1 MLRIR
6 SATTRSQQV
15 VAVVIAGLLFV
26 GIFALRLAVAD
37 PSAAILLLCTAP
49 TALLA
54 AELGLRWGLAA
65 ALFSIG
71 ILAAWAAMGSN
82 LGAGGYATRAASFLL
97 VGTLVG
103 WLTDRRLEV
112 EQQYVHQFEFS
123 LDLLGV
129 AGFDGHYKRVNPAF
143 VATLGWSAAELCSSP
158 FLDFVHPDD
167 RESSEAEAAKLVEIA
182 TGTIFQNRYRAKDGQ
197 YHWIEW
203 TTRAVASAQALY
215 SAGRDITQRKRMEA
229 ELVSSR
235 DEALAA
241 SRAKSEFVAN
251 MSHEVRT
258 PMNGV
263 IGMTELLLDTAL
275 DGRQRAYAETVRS
288 SAEGLLT
295 VINDILDFSK
305 IEAGKLELDEADFSL
320 HGAVEDVAGLLGSS
334 AQAKGLELAVLIETD
349 VPEFAHGD
357 QGRLRQVLTNLVA
370 NAIKFTEQGEVLVR
384 VTVAGP
390 TPDSTAVRF
399 VIEDTGIGIA
409 PSEIERLFQS
419 FAQADAST
427 TRKYGGTGLGLTIS
441 RQLVTLMR
449 GEIGAESTPGKGSTF
464 WFAIPL
470 AAGALVLLPL
480 AHRRRDF
487 TGLRVLLVDDN
498 ATNREILETYLR
510 FWGMKPLSCASAAE
524 ALDLLHA
531 APTRPDLAILDFQMP
546 EMNGGELAH
555 AILSDPALASM
566 PMMMLSSV
574 GMERAQ
580 DLPPGIAAFLPK
592 PARRSLLLDTI
603 SLVLGRDTTEAEE
616 HDEGGSEGL
625 SRAARNSLDAGT
637 VAGPPAPADG
647 DGRVSIL
654 VAEDNAVNLEVA
666 QLNLEKRGYRVLV
679 ARNGREAVDLL
690 ARMTCAL
697 VLMDCQMP
705 EMDGYEATA
714 EIRRREGVQRHTPIV
729 AMTAHTM
736 IGDREKCL
744 DAGMDDYLVKP
755 LRANALDAMLA
766 RWAPAATLPAELSP

>member
-6 SATTRSQQV
+6 TATTRSQQV

-82 LGAGGYATRAASFLL
+82 LGAGGYVTRAASFLL
-97 VGTLVG
+97 VGILVG

-167 RESSEAEAAKLVEIA
+167 RESTEAEAAKMVEIE
-182 TGTIFQNRYRAKDGQ
+182 TGTIFENRYRAKDGQ

-215 SAGRDITQRKRMEA
+215 SAGRDITQRKGMEA

-334 AQAKGLELAVLIETD
+334 AQAKGLELALLIEAD

-384 VTVAGP
+384 VTVVER

-409 PSEIERLFQS
+409 PFEIERLFQS

-470 AAGALVLLPL
+470 AAGALVLVPL
-480 AHRRRDF
+480 THRRQDF

-574 GMERAQ
+574 GMERGQ
-580 DLPPGIAAFLPK
+580 DLPAGIAAFLPK

-603 SLVLGRDTTEAEE
+603 SVVLGRDSTQAEE
-616 HDEGGSEGL
+616 LDEGGPEGL
-625 SRAARNSLDAGT
+625 SRAARDSLDAPT

-714 EIRRREGVQRHTPIV
+714 EIRRHEGDRRHTPNV

-736 IGDREKCL
+736 MGDREKCL

-755 LRANALDAMLA
+755 LRAKALDEILA
-766 RWAPAATLPAELSP
+766 RWAPITALPAELSP